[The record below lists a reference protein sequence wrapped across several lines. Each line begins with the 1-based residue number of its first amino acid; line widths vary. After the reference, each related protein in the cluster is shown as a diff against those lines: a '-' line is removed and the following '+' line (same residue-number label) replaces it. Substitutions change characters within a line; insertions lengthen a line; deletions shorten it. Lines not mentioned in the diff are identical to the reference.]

1 MAVNWRESPL
11 ATDGVVGVTAIDASV
26 AAVTVSVVEPVT
38 PLSVAEIDVG
48 PTPGGEGIEGSASNV
63 GAALVVDARPRE
75 PTALL
80 MVAFVVSLDAQVTLV
95 VRFCVLA
102 SV

>member
-1 MAVNWRESPL
+1 MAS
-11 ATDGVVGVTAIDASV
+11 DGVAGGTPIETSV
-26 AAVTVSVVEPVT
+26 AVVTVSVVEPEM
-38 PLSVAEIDVG
+38 PLNGAEIEVE
-48 PTPGGEGIEGSASNV
+48 PT
-63 GAALVVDARPRE
+63 AALEAKPRE

-80 MVAFVVSLDAQVTLV
+80 MLALVGSLDAQVAVV